1 MFVTRVS
8 RQLNPNDFRSSNAFR
23 NTLLGS
29 KLMHSGSTINSK
41 PEGKSRPMTR
51 MSDIIDE
58 YEPSPTPDLHKPLN
72 STTRPETTIIRAEST
87 TYNFHL

>member
-29 KLMHSGSTINSK
+29 KLMHSGSTITSK
-41 PEGKSRPMTR
+41 PERKSRPMTR

-58 YEPSPTPDLHKPLN
+58 YEPSPTPLN
-72 STTRPETTIIRAEST
+72 PTARPETTIIRAENT
-87 TYNFHL
+87 TYNFQL